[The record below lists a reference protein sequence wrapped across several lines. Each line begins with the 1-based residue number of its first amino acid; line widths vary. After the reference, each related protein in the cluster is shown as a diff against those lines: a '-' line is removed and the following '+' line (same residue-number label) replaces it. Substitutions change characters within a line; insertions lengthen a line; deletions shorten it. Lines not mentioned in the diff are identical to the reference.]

1 MLSRVDPEAPLVVA
15 ANRDERM
22 ERPAR
27 AMTVLA
33 EGPPRILGGYDE
45 LGGGTWLAI
54 NEHGLVAGLT
64 NRPLEGG
71 RDPAKRSRGE
81 LPLWL
86 AGWPS
91 AREAVERFVEEFEP
105 ADYNPCWMLVGDR
118 QSLFSIDMT
127 ADGMP
132 VAEALPPGS
141 YVLENS
147 PLGTS
152 SPKSDR
158 VNEQVATVATKRGDA
173 LVRALGVILGDHTV
187 PPEAD
192 GADEADGQAGKAG
205 TADRGEDGGAGVPP
219 GDDPG
224 AAAVDPDAAATAGG
238 PGAAMAV
245 REPAGSPPD
254 AALVA
259 TSPVPGRADG
269 PAASVPPVRPR
280 ALLANCVHSDGYGTR
295 SALICRVPL
304 SPAAPIRVLVADGA
318 PCTTPMFDAT
328 GLWSS

>member
-91 AREAVERFVEEFEP
+91 AREAAERFVEEFEP

-118 QSLFSIDMT
+118 QSLFSIDVT
-127 ADGMP
+127 ADGKP

-158 VNEQVATVATKRGDA
+158 VNEQVATIATKRGDA

-187 PPEAD
+187 PP
-192 GADEADGQAGKAG
+192 
-205 TADRGEDGGAGVPP
+205 

-224 AAAVDPDAAATAGG
+224 TAAVDPDAAATAGG

-245 REPAGSPPD
+245 REPAGGPPD
-254 AALVA
+254 ADLVE